1 MAAGRLLCDTVS
13 VSSRAYT
20 YSNHVAWVLGKS
32 LGLGLAKANAK
43 AKTFMRCLGVLE
55 DPRGQGQASRTT
67 KLVTFTITAL
77 TFHSEKEKVTIISS
91 STCTSY
97 TKYTSQ

>member
-55 DPRGQGQASRTT
+55 DPRGQGQASRPGLEDN
-67 KLVTFTITAL
+67 K
-77 TFHSEKEKVTIISS
+77 
-91 STCTSY
+91 TCHFY
-97 TKYTSQ
+97 YHGANIP